1 MRQHTGKAASAEE
14 KGREGGLNLRHI
26 SSSDTTSKLSQYHLQ
41 QHRQSSKLS
50 QAAAGSKA
58 LELGGEPVS
67 ERGCL
72 PTKLTD
78 T

>member
-1 MRQHTGKAASAEE
+1 MRQHDGKAASAEE
-14 KGREGGLNLRHI
+14 KGREEGSNLRHI
-26 SSSDTTSKLSQYHLQ
+26 RSSNTT
-41 QHRQSSKLS
+41 SKLS

-72 PTKLTD
+72 PNKLTD

>member
-1 MRQHTGKAASAEE
+1 M
-14 KGREGGLNLRHI
+14 NLRHI
-26 SSSDTTSKLSQYHLQ
+26 SSSETTSKLSQYRAIICSNTGNQASCH
-41 QHRQSSKLS
+41 KL
-50 QAAAGSKA
+50 AAGSKA

>member
-1 MRQHTGKAASAEE
+1 MRQHDGKAASAEE
-14 KGREGGLNLRHI
+14 KGWEGGSNLRHI
-26 SSSDTTSKLSQYHLQ
+26 STSDTNTT
-41 QHRQSSKLS
+41 SKLS